1 MSPRGTPGG
10 VLQVG
15 VRALKELARYTLAEL
30 RRLGL
35 DLRPS
40 VLDRPGLAAALV
52 RYVRK
57 FAQRTGIEA
66 DLSFHLRRP
75 LPEESETAVYRVV
88 QEALTN
94 VARHS
99 GSPRRWATNA
109 WTPFWR
115 WPGGSGT

>member
-1 MSPRGTPGG
+1 MTLSQVCGRFVPRGTPGG

-30 RRLGL
+30 RRL

-40 VLDRPGLAAALV
+40 VLDHLGLAAALV

-57 FAQRTGIEA
+57 FVQRTGIEV

-75 LPEESETAVYRVV
+75 LPEELETVVYRVV
-88 QEALTN
+88 
-94 VARHS
+94 
-99 GSPRRWATNA
+99 
-109 WTPFWR
+109 
-115 WPGGSGT
+115 